1 MTNLA
6 PDEITTSPVST
17 WFPCQYSVPVI
28 VPEVVSFEAATGD
41 AGPTSAMKTLVSI
54 NITRIV
60 ELNLSLRAI
69 ATGYRERI

>member
-1 MTNLA
+1 M
-6 PDEITTSPVST
+6 
-17 WFPCQYSVPVI
+17 
-28 VPEVVSFEAATGD
+28 VSFEAATGD

-69 ATGYRERI
+69 AMGYRERI